1 MRIDANY
8 QVQRYARVNDG
19 SLVAQRQIPRLKLEY
34 QIARPVFVRFVG
46 QYIATEQDSLR
57 DDGRTNLPVVYRTG
71 TGQFTRAVA
80 TTSNTF
86 RGDVLFSYQPNP
98 GTVFFAGYG
107 SSAAEP
113 DPLRF
118 GQLRR
123 TTDGF
128 FLKLS
133 YLFRV

>member
-1 MRIDANY
+1 MVGQA
-8 QVQRYARVNDG
+8 
-19 SLVAQRQIPRLKLEY
+19 QIPRLKLEY

-46 QYIATEQDSLR
+46 QYVASERDSLR
-57 DDGRTNLPVVYRTG
+57 DEGRTQSPVFFRTA
-71 TGQFTRAVA
+71 TGYVRA
-80 TTSNTF
+80 TGGRSNTF
-86 RGDVLFSYQPNP
+86 RGDVLFSYQPTP

-107 SSAAEP
+107 SSAIEP
-113 DPLRF
+113 DALRF

-128 FLKLS
+128 FLKWS